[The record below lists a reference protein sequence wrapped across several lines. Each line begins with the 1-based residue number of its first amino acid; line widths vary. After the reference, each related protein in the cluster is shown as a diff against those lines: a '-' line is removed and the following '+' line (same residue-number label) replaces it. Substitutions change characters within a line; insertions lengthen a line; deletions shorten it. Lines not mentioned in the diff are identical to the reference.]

1 MRYTRQLATAA
12 LIVAAGLGLG
22 ACSAHPG
29 AAIVTSS
36 GSYSTEDVNEA
47 VQQMGLLTG
56 QQAQIS
62 ADQIRTALLNEPI
75 LAAAASSVGTTVSDE
90 QVDQTVDRVL
100 QAQGLSGLT
109 LGHATRA
116 TVRSILLEQTLNG
129 LVQSDP
135 SIVAGLNDVM
145 TKARESAKPQVN
157 PRFRQPSQG
166 GKKGS
171 AVPMFGDAVAGNQQG
186 GTSALQGGSTTG
198 GSSH

>member
-29 AAIVTSS
+29 AAVVTSS

-56 QQAQIS
+56 QQSQIS

-75 LAAAASSVGTTVSDE
+75 LAAAASSVGTTISDE
-90 QVDQTVDRVL
+90 QVDQTVERVL

-109 LGHATRA
+109 LGHATRT

-145 TKARESAKPQVN
+145 TKARESANPQVN

-166 GKKGS
+166 GNKAS
-171 AVPMFGDAVAGNQQG
+171 TVPMFGDAVAGSQQG
-186 GTSALQGGSTTG
+186 GASALLGGSTTG

>member
-1 MRYTRQLATAA
+1 M
-12 LIVAAGLGLG
+12 LGSPRSRRRHLL
-22 ACSAHPG
+22 
-29 AAIVTSS
+29 
-36 GSYSTEDVNEA
+36 STEDVNEA

-56 QQAQIS
+56 QQSQIS

-75 LAAAASSVGTTVSDE
+75 LAAAASSVGTTISDE
-90 QVDQTVDRVL
+90 QVDQTVERVL

-109 LGHATRA
+109 LGHATRT

-145 TKARESAKPQVN
+145 TKARESANPQVN

-166 GKKGS
+166 GNKAS
-171 AVPMFGDAVAGNQQG
+171 TVPMFGDAVAGNQQG
-186 GTSALQGGSTTG
+186 GASALLGGSTTG

>member
-29 AAIVTSS
+29 AAVVTSS

-56 QQAQIS
+56 QQSQIS

-75 LAAAASSVGTTVSDE
+75 LAAAASSVGTTISDE
-90 QVDQTVDRVL
+90 QVDQTVERVL
-100 QAQGLSGLT
+100 QAQGLT
-109 LGHATRA
+109 LGHATRT

-145 TKARESAKPQVN
+145 TKARESANPQVN

-166 GKKGS
+166 GNKAS
-171 AVPMFGDAVAGNQQG
+171 TVPMFGDAVAGNQQG
-186 GTSALQGGSTTG
+186 GASALLGGSTTG